1 MASIPEGLVEETW
14 QEVEGFGLDRAHQEM
29 MKVSK
34 DQPELVTF
42 IVEFTQDLDQEV
54 KELATYLT
62 FVVCRMF
69 QKNSPEKIK
78 KISAEEIIACYE
90 ANEDF
95 MERLEG
101 THEKF
106 LDRIARVQV
115 SAQPYVM
122 KYVVES
128 LVEAPEEEDPVAL
141 PDEDIG
147 FLFLLLKTVVDV
159 LDNVTP

>member
-1 MASIPEGLVEETW
+1 MESISEALVEETW
-14 QEVEGFGLDRAHQEM
+14 QEVAGFGPDQADKEM
-29 MKVSK
+29 TNVGKN
-34 DQPELVTF
+34 QTELVTF
-42 IVEFTQDLDQEV
+42 IMEFTQDLDQEV

-62 FVVCRMF
+62 FVVYRMF
-69 QKNSPEKIK
+69 QKSSPKKIN
-78 KISAEEIIACYE
+78 KISAEEIIACYQ

-106 LDRIARVQV
+106 LDRIARVQL

-122 KYVVES
+122 GYIIET
-128 LVEAPEEEDPVAL
+128 LIEAPEEEDPVAL
-141 PDEDIG
+141 PEEDVG

-159 LDNVTP
+159 LDKVTR